1 MYAGHIG
8 FGLGAYSFRKT
19 LPLWLVLVA
28 AQIPDWLD
36 AGYCVAGLSRGPRG
50 LYTHGFFPIAVAAVV
65 AAALAFAMT
74 HDTTG
79 ALIVAIVVASH
90 WVLDYFTGIK
100 PTWPGGPMV
109 GMHMYARPAADVVV
123 EGATILVGWLLYR
136 RTLPASVRNNRWT
149 YATLLA
155 LFSLQIAASIA
166 FALNMGGQTKC

>member
-36 AGYCVAGLSRGPRG
+36 AGYCIAGVNRGPSG
-50 LYTHGFFPIAVAAVV
+50 LYTHGFFPVAVAAV
-65 AAALAFAMT
+65 AAATLTLALT
-74 HDTTG
+74 RDSTG

-100 PTWPGGPMV
+100 PTWPGGPLV
-109 GMHMYARPAADVVV
+109 GMHLYAHPAADVLI
-123 EGATILVGWLLYR
+123 EGATVLVGWLLYR
-136 RTLPASVRNNRWT
+136 RTLPTSVRNNRWT

-155 LFSLQIAASIA
+155 LFGLQLAAGIA
-166 FALNMGGQTKC
+166 FALNMGGRTKC